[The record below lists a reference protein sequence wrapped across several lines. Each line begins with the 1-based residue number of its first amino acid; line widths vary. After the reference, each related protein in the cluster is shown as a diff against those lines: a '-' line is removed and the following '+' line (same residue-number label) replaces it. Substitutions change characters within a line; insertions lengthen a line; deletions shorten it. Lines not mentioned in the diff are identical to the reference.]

1 MSIRRYA
8 KLICLAGAGT
18 LLALFIWLPQPASGN
33 QAQNLSQQAFAILKK
48 NCMGCHG
55 AAKTSGLDLRTGE
68 STLAGG
74 ENGPVLV
81 PGDDD
86 ASKLLKLV
94 THELKPEMPP
104 GKKLADPDIE
114 VLRQWIEAGASFDG
128 FEKTAA
134 ASPDKAKTE
143 LAKLEDRPIT
153 PEERA
158 YWAFQAPKRLLPPR
172 AALPAWN
179 KNPIDGF
186 LFSAMNAKGIKP
198 SPRADRRT
206 LIRRAYLD
214 LTGLPPNP
222 EEVEAFEKDKAPDAW
237 ERLVDKL
244 LASPHYGER
253 WARHWL
259 DLVRFADSGGFEFD
273 VDRPDAWRYRDYV
286 VKSFNN
292 DKPYDQFVKE
302 QLAGDEYLTENQNA
316 QTTSN
321 AANTKNSPNTQDTAN
336 APNALN
342 AQDAMIATGFLRLG
356 PEGGGGGERGR
367 QDSLD
372 DVITT
377 STLTFM
383 GLTVGCARC
392 HDHKFDPIPQ
402 KDYYRIQAVFYSTK
416 PVSYPL
422 VAPDVVAANK
432 AETQRI
438 ENLQR
443 PLRRAKSDLEAPYLK
458 ILVDEAVSRLP
469 EYMQI
474 AWNTPADKRTPGQK
488 LNVQQI
494 KKTLEDDSL
503 SQKLTEKD
511 IVARM
516 SAEDKAKHDA
526 LKAQIRDLD
535 KQKPKPYPTARAI
548 GEAGATAQPSYFLHR
563 GSIDTKGSVMTP
575 GVLSV
580 ACDSEYQFPTPPA
593 NATSSYRRRGF
604 AEWLVAPNNPLTS
617 RVMVNRLWQ
626 HHFGEGIVRTPS
638 NFGKMGEAP
647 SHPELLDWL
656 ATEFVAPKNGKSW
669 SMKQMHRLMMTSQA
683 YQMASDDIAA
693 NVAIDPENRLFWRMP
708 RVRLEA
714 EIIRDAV
721 LAVAGNLDRTLG
733 GPAIYPYIDPKLFQS
748 STKRTWP
755 GKPDDDPA
763 TWRRSLYVYSKRS
776 IRYPLFETFDQ
787 PNLIN
792 SCERRNRSTIA
803 PQALLLMNNNFVIL
817 ESQKFAE
824 RLRKD
829 AGDDLRLQVERA
841 FRLAL
846 GRIPTQFELT
856 KAVDFVGGNPNGLAE
871 FCQAMFNLNEFVYRQ

>member
-1 MSIRRYA
+1 MSICRYV

-18 LLALFIWLPQPASGN
+18 LLALSTWLPQPASGN

-55 AAKTSGLDLRTGE
+55 AAKTSGLDLRTAA
-68 STLAGG
+68 SVMAGG
-74 ENGPVLV
+74 ENGPALV
-81 PGDDD
+81 PGDDE

-94 THELKPEMPP
+94 THEAKPEMPP
-104 GKKLADPDIE
+104 GKKLADADIE
-114 VLRQWIEAGASFDG
+114 ILRQWIEAGASFDG
-128 FEKTAA
+128 FEKAA
-134 ASPDKAKTE
+134 ASADSAKTE
-143 LAKLEDRPIT
+143 LAKLEERPIT

-158 YWAFQAPKRLLPPR
+158 YWAFQAPKRSTPPR
-172 AALPAWN
+172 ASQPAWN
-179 KNPIDGF
+179 KNPIDAF
-186 LFSAMNAKGIKP
+186 LFAAMKAKGAKP
-198 SPRADRRT
+198 SPHADRRT
-206 LIRRAYLD
+206 LIRRAYMD
-214 LTGLPPNP
+214 LTGLPPSP
-222 EEVEAFEKDKAPDAW
+222 EEVAAFEKDKSPDAW

-273 VDRPDAWRYRDYV
+273 VDRPDAYRYRDYV
-286 VKSFNN
+286 VKAFND

-302 QLAGDEYLTENQNA
+302 QLAGDEV
-316 QTTSN
+316 
-321 AANTKNSPNTQDTAN
+321 
-336 APNALN
+336 APDS
-342 AQDAMIATGFLRLG
+342 QDAMIATGFLRLG

-372 DVITT
+372 DVIST

-383 GLTVGCARC
+383 GMTVSCARC

-402 KDYYRIQAVFYSTK
+402 KDYYRIQAVFYPTR
-416 PVSYPL
+416 PVSHPL
-422 VAPDVVAANK
+422 VAPDVVAANR

-438 ENLQR
+438 DTLQR
-443 PLRRAKSDLEAPYLK
+443 PIRRAKSDLEAPYLK

-469 EYMQI
+469 EYMQT
-474 AWNTPADKRTPGQK
+474 AWNTPADKRTAGQK

-494 KKTLEDDSL
+494 KKTLEDDTL

-516 SAEDKAKHDA
+516 SADDKAKHDEI
-526 LKAQIRDLD
+526 KAKLRELD
-535 KQKPKPYPTARAI
+535 KQKPKPFPTARAI
-548 GEAGATAQPSYFLHR
+548 GEAGVTAQPSYFLHR
-563 GSIDTKGSVMTP
+563 GSIDTKGSVMAP
-575 GVLSV
+575 GVLTV

-593 NATSSYRRRGF
+593 NAKSSYRRRGF
-604 AEWLVAPNNPLTS
+604 AEWLVTPNNPLTS

-656 ATEFVAPKNGKSW
+656 ATEFVSRGW

-714 EIIRDAV
+714 EIIRDAI
-721 LAVAGNLDRTLG
+721 LAVAGNLDRSLG

-803 PQALLLMNNNFVIL
+803 PQALLLMNNNFVIT
-817 ESQKFAE
+817 EAKFFAE

-829 AGDDLRLQVERA
+829 AGEDAKAQVERA

-846 GRIPTQFELT
+846 GRVPTQFELA
-856 KAVDFVGGNPNGLAE
+856 KAVEFIRNNPSGLAE